1 LRIVRA
7 TAATGGFEFVTPDS
21 PWVTRSEAAEYLRW
35 SVDTIDKNLIKLDDN
50 KKPVK
55 GKMRYRLMEN
65 RWVRIVRSD
74 VYAMCPEPE
83 EVR

>member
-1 LRIVRA
+1 
-7 TAATGGFEFVTPDS
+7 VTPDS